1 MRATIAA
8 LLVLLTVTSAGAWGA
23 IGHRV
28 TGALAQP
35 LLSPKAAEAVADIL
49 GTETLAE
56 ASTWPDEMRSDPAP
70 FWQRTASP
78 WHYVTVP
85 DGKTPAEVGA
95 PEEGDAFSALQSFAR
110 TLRDPAA
117 SLTDKQ
123 LALRF
128 TVHLV
133 GDLHQPLH
141 VGNGTDR
148 GGNDVKVTFMGEHT
162 NLHSVWDSKLI
173 EHRQLSYSELAAF
186 LARRITP
193 ELREAWATAD
203 PNVWM
208 AESAAIRD
216 TIYPAEGQTS
226 LSWDYAYRSAPIV
239 DQRLEQAGVRLAAYL
254 NELFR

>member
-1 MRATIAA
+1 MRAAITL
-8 LLVLLTVTSAGAWGA
+8 LLVLFTVSSANAWGP

-35 LLSPKAAEAVADIL
+35 LLSPKAVEAVQAIL
-49 GTETLAE
+49 GTETLEE
-56 ASTWPDEMRSDPAP
+56 AATWPDEMRSDPAP

-85 DGKTPAEVGA
+85 GGETYAAVGA
-95 PEEGDAFSALQSFAR
+95 PEEGDALTALQQFAR

-117 SLTDKQ
+117 SLADQQ

-141 VGNGTDR
+141 VGNGHDR
-148 GGNDVKVTFMGEHT
+148 GGNQVKVTFMGEET

-193 ELREAWATAD
+193 ELQREWSTAD
-203 PNVWM
+203 PLVWI

-216 TIYPAEGQTS
+216 TIYPEETA
-226 LSWDYAYRSAPIV
+226 LSWDYAYRFDPLV

-254 NELFR
+254 NELFK

>member
-1 MRATIAA
+1 MRVSIV
-8 LLVLLTVTSAGAWGA
+8 LILVFLAVSPANAWGPV
-23 IGHRV
+23 GHRV

-35 LLSPKAAEAVADIL
+35 LLTPKTAEAVRAII
-49 GTETLAE
+49 GSETLAE

-70 FWQRTASP
+70 FWQHTASP

-85 DGKTPAEVGA
+85 EGKTYAEVGA
-95 PEEGDAFSALQSFAR
+95 PEEGDAYTALQQFAR
-110 TLRDPAA
+110 TLRDPSA
-117 SLTDKQ
+117 SLADKQ

-141 VGNGTDR
+141 VGNGQDR
-148 GGNDVKVTFMGEHT
+148 GGNQVKVNFMREDT

-173 EHRQLSYSELAAF
+173 ERRKLSYSELAAF

-193 ELREAWATAD
+193 ELRQEWSTAD
-203 PNVWM
+203 PLIWM
-208 AESAAIRD
+208 AESAEIRD
-216 TIYPAEGQTS
+216 TIYPEGATI
-226 LSWDYAYRSAPIV
+226 SWDYGYRSDPIV

-254 NELFR
+254 NELFK